1 MGVAEMNQIATLI
14 SRAIKTD
21 DAAAHLAIKS
31 EVHALTSRFPIYQA

>member
-1 MGVAEMNQIATLI
+1 MGVAEMKQIATLI

-21 DAAAHLAIKS
+21 DAATHAAIKS